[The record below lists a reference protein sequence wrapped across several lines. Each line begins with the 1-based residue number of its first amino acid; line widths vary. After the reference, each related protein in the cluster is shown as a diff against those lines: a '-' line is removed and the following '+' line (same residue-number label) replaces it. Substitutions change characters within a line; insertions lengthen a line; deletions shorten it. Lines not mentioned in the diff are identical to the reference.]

1 MRTALRN
8 TKLTTG
14 LTLLGAAG
22 IATTA
27 LGGTAH
33 ATTTAPQAKPAAHA
47 TKAAKAADKDD
58 KANKKTDKGDKKADK
73 AGEKKAEKGKSYPDN
88 LDGWIREAKAI
99 MDKH

>member
-33 ATTTAPQAKPAAHA
+33 AATAPQAKPAAHA
-47 TKAAKAADKDD
+47 TKAADKDD
-58 KANKKTDKGDKKADK
+58 KADKKTDKADKKADK